1 MKSLVV
7 GLSFGQLYKDVLLKM
22 GHEVIT
28 VDNDPNKQAD
38 FLELTTALATH
49 SPFDTAHICVPNYLH
64 YKTCL
69 LYTSPSPRDA
79 TLSRMPSSA

>member
-28 VDNDPNKQAD
+28 VDNDPSKQAD
-38 FLELTTALATH
+38 FLELTTA
-49 SPFDTAHICVPNYLH
+49 
-64 YKTCL
+64 
-69 LYTSPSPRDA
+69 
-79 TLSRMPSSA
+79 

>member
-28 VDNDPNKQAD
+28 VDNDPSKQAD

-49 SPFDTAHICVPNYLH
+49 SPFDTAHI
-64 YKTCL
+64 
-69 LYTSPSPRDA
+69 
-79 TLSRMPSSA
+79 LSLIHISEPTRRS